1 MLRLAA
7 AVVLVGMAAGTAVAD
22 EPQPSP
28 ADAGDDGDNP
38 GLITPIKKEP
48 KEPPPAGH
56 EGQFGLG
63 LQLAVGMRAIN
74 PYQESTFCG
83 TVGDNGNMNQAY
95 CLART
100 PMTLDFELTYGA
112 RPNLEALLE
121 VRIGVESD
129 FGQAPGAS
137 GPNVHQFA
145 PGARFFF
152 SESGRSKFFST
163 AQLVFDTSGYKES
176 GGGDRGFDLGVRNIN
191 GFMFD
196 FKRSYGAYIFFG
208 EELGFKR
215 WLSASLEAGIGF
227 QGRYP

>member
-7 AVVLVGMAAGTAVAD
+7 ALALVVAFAGTAVAD
-22 EPQPSP
+22 DPPQTSS
-28 ADAGDDGDNP
+28 ADTDDDNN

-56 EGQFGLG
+56 QGQVGLA

-74 PYQESTFCG
+74 PYQDTYCG
-83 TVGDNGNMNQAY
+83 TVGDNGNPNQAY
-95 CLART
+95 CLSRT

-129 FGQAPGAS
+129 FGSVPNAD
-137 GPNVHQFA
+137 GPNVHQLA
-145 PGARFFF
+145 PGARFYFA
-152 SESGRSKFFST
+152 ESGRAKFFST
-163 AQLVFDTSGYKES
+163 AQAVLDFSGYKES
-176 GGGDRGFDLGVRNIN
+176 GGMDRGFDLGVRNLN

-196 FKRSYGAYIFFG
+196 FKRAYGAYVFFG

-215 WLSASLEAGIGF
+215 WLSATLEAGIGF